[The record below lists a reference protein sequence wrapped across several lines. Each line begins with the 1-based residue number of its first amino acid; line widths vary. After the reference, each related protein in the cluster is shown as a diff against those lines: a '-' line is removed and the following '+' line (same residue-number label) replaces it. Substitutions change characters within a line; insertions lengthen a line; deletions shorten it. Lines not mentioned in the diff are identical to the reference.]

1 MSDLNITKKQ
11 LPNGF
16 PFISYEDSYALCGQP
31 QVKDL
36 EEFKE
41 LSWTHILNLRN
52 PEELLSL
59 DFEMPQLCEKLSLSY
74 SHIPIMI
81 NGELN
86 KQALQQI
93 HELLN
98 SKKSA
103 KIVIHCASG
112 ARSVVALMA
121 HFLVLKKYNK
131 EEISDLAPQL
141 GLNSPQMLS
150 RLYEAMEN

>member
-1 MSDLNITKKQ
+1 MDNPNITKKQ
-11 LPNGF
+11 LPSGF
-16 PFISYEDSYALCGQP
+16 PFISYKDSYALCGQP

-36 EEFKE
+36 EKFKE

-59 DFEMPQLCEKLSLSY
+59 DFERPQLCEKLSLSY

-81 NGELN
+81 NGELD
-86 KQALQQI
+86 KQALQES

-98 SKKSA
+98 SKKDV

-112 ARSVVALMA
+112 ARSAVALMA
-121 HFLVLKKYNK
+121 HFLFLKKYNK
-131 EEISDLAPQL
+131 EEISGLAPQL

-150 RLYEAMEN
+150 RLYETMEN